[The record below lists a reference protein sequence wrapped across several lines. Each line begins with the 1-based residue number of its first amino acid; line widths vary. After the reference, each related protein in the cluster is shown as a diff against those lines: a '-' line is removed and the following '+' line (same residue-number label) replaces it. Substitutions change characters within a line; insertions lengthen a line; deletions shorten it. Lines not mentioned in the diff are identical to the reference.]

1 MMQLPR
7 RRWIVVASVFWATVF
22 SIPTASACS
31 VCFGDPESAMAK
43 GAAAGVV
50 VLIGVVGCV
59 LLGILGTGLMWVHRG
74 RRLARLE
81 RSSDSAPHAAVDD
94 RS

>member
-1 MMQLPR
+1 
-7 RRWIVVASVFWATVF
+7 
-22 SIPTASACS
+22 
-31 VCFGDPESAMAK
+31 MAK